1 MVFTKNTTFSTK
13 NTKNRHKCALRPS
26 FCRGDKL
33 YQPDRKM
40 RPALSCVAL
49 RPFFQHHCRC
59 HCRWLPLMSAAP
71 ALCPLRPAL
80 RCSIF
85 RCIFALERIS
95 KSLGLGRGNIIC
107 PHVFVYVYNPPYRGF
122 KLNKKHRGDIE
133 RENKS

>member
-1 MVFTKNTTFSTK
+1 MIFTKNPAFSTK

-59 HCRWLPLMSAAP
+59 RCRWLPLMSAAP
-71 ALCPLRPAL
+71 AFCAL
-80 RCSIF
+80 RCA
-85 RCIFALERIS
+85 ALHSSASSPLKRIS
-95 KSLGLGRGNIIC
+95 KHLGLGRGNIIC

-133 RENKS
+133 RKTQS